1 VVEVFYT
8 KDHDWIAVDNG
19 LATVGI
25 TDYAQAQLGDILF
38 VQLPPPGT
46 IVQKGKEAA
55 LVESIKAASDIF
67 SPVTGTVREANGV
80 IERQPALVNLSP
92 EREGWFFRVDL
103 ADPTELDGLLTAQAY
118 QERVK
123 RL

>member
-1 VVEVFYT
+1 VDLFYT
-8 KDHDWIAVDNG
+8 KDHDWIAIEGGV
-19 LATVGI
+19 ATIGI

-46 IVQKGKEAA
+46 PLEKGKEAA
-55 LVESIKAASDIF
+55 LVESIKAASDVY
-67 SPVTGTVREANGV
+67 SPVTGTVREINAA
-80 IERQPALVNLSP
+80 IERQPALINLSP

-103 ADPTELDGLLTAQAY
+103 SDLSELKGLLTPEAY
-118 QERVK
+118 WERVK

>member
-1 VVEVFYT
+1 MEVFYT